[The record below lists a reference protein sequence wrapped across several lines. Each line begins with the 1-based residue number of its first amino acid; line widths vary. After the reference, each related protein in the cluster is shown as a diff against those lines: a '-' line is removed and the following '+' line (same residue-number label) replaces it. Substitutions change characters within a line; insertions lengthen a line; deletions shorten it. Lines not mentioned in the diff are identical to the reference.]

1 MDLGSAASR
10 AWWLAKGPGR
20 AARRRSQNV
29 DYLAEWAEFEV
40 KLVTRAPVIIYSM
53 GKSGTTSLTVALREA
68 GFPVVKAHSLT
79 KGDRGGHLGA
89 QSLLRASAPTLLLA
103 VRLLAAR
110 PARPSLGAASD
121 AEPRA

>member
-68 GFPVVKAHSLT
+68 GFPVVKVHSLT
-79 KGDRGGHLGA
+79 KA
-89 QSLLRASAPTLLLA
+89 ATAKRALNRFITVP
-103 VRLLAAR
+103 
-110 PARPSLGAASD
+110 
-121 AEPRA
+121 PRERQGYESRAHSFLQ